1 MRKLQLQPT
10 TLKLTGN
17 SFVPSETKSMIEI
30 AMGMSR
36 ILFTSFVHGHE
47 ISIGMGLHR
56 LTCKIIM
63 LTIDLVIIMD
73 DADADG
79 WADDNRRGNRNDDND
94 DNMHCFLFVQLLSV
108 ACLLRKIQEK
118 SEMTHAAHAVT
129 CAYIMRCERLLYI
142 HIDIDVTNELLHG
155 PWAWPVFSSP
165 VSYTHLRAHE
175 T

>member
-47 ISIGMGLHR
+47 ISIGMGFHR
-56 LTCKIIM
+56 LACKIIM

-79 WADDNRRGNRNDDND
+79 
-94 DNMHCFLFVQLLSV
+94 
-108 ACLLRKIQEK
+108 
-118 SEMTHAAHAVT
+118 
-129 CAYIMRCERLLYI
+129 
-142 HIDIDVTNELLHG
+142 
-155 PWAWPVFSSP
+155 
-165 VSYTHLRAHE
+165 
-175 T
+175 